1 MTMTETRI
9 DDLRDGLVT
18 GIRASNHRRARRQ
31 RALFATPLL
40 VLVAAAGLIL
50 RSGDGKAAYALLERA
65 DGTVRVE
72 VFPDFDDVDALQN
85 DLADLGL
92 QATVVHLRAHPSL
105 EGVVEVVSHDNSASG
120 AAEFDGGEFI
130 LDVAT
135 ADGLI
140 EILIYAAT
148 DSGDDY
154 QASPSLFAPGQE
166 LGGLHC
172 AYTDG
177 GLTTAEF
184 EAHARAAGISNFRW
198 TTFGEVD
205 EQTNSIDFN
214 ESGDRPEGIVS
225 GAQLR
230 STDTA
235 DVFIDEKSAPA
246 PAADSITMGDGTHY
260 RPVPTC
266 TPELAEPWE

>member
-31 RALFATPLL
+31 RALFAVPLL

-50 RSGDGKAAYALLERA
+50 RSGDGEAAYALFERT

-72 VFPDFDDVDALQN
+72 VFPDFDDVESLEN

-92 QATVVHLRAHPSL
+92 ETAVVNLRAHPSL
-105 EGVVEVVSHDNSASG
+105 EGVVEVVSHDNSAAG
-120 AAEFDGGEFI
+120 AMEFDEGEFVI
-130 LDVAT
+130 DVGSAE
-135 ADGLI
+135 GLI
-140 EILIYAAT
+140 EVLIYSAT
-148 DSGDDY
+148 DPDQDY

-172 AYTDG
+172 AYIDS

-184 EAHARAAGISNFRW
+184 EAHARAAGISEFRW

-205 EQTNSIDFN
+205 EQTGSIDFK
-214 ESGDRPEGIVS
+214 ESGDRPDGIVS

-230 STDTA
+230 SSGTA
-235 DVFIDEKSAPA
+235 DVFIDEQSAPA
-246 PAADSITMGDGTHY
+246 PAAESITMSDGTHY
-260 RPVPTC
+260 RPVPVC